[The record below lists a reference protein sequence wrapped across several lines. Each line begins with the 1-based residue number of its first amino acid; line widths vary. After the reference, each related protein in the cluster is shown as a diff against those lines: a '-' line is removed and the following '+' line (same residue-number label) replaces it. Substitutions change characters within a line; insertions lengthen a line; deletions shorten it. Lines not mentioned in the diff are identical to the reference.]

1 MRGPSSLFGVV
12 AVSLALVLTLA
23 GCSSERPA
31 SGPTGPA
38 TVSLTPAAD
47 DLIARTGDYYVQQQS
62 LQSAED
68 TLTDSCIDAAGFTLP
83 ASTPSPVSR
92 DEEWRPDP
100 AERSRNGYG
109 LLAEAQDQAS
119 GTAAPDPTD
128 EYIRTLP
135 VVRQQE
141 YHAALF
147 GPANTNGT
155 LALGGQSF
163 TFATRG
169 CVAQART
176 RIYGNDTVATR
187 VYYLPQ
193 IYYVQLLTKVH
204 TESAYA
210 IAMTGWSACM
220 RQSGYSYSNPQ
231 DAKSQ
236 LLSRYR
242 TDSGAAAT
250 AATQKLEIT
259 IAVADG
265 QCANR
270 VGLGSTTEALL
281 RAAAAALP
289 AADRTALNQ
298 VAATRTTSAQR
309 ATTLTGR

>member
-1 MRGPSSLFGVV
+1 V
-12 AVSLALVLTLA
+12 
-23 GCSSERPA
+23 
-31 SGPTGPA
+31 
-38 TVSLTPAAD
+38 
-47 DLIARTGDYYVQQQS
+47 
-62 LQSAED
+62 
-68 TLTDSCIDAAGFTLP
+68 
-83 ASTPSPVSR
+83 
-92 DEEWRPDP
+92 
-100 AERSRNGYG
+100 
-109 LLAEAQDQAS
+109 
-119 GTAAPDPTD
+119 
-128 EYIRTLP
+128 
-135 VVRQQE
+135 
-141 YHAALF
+141 ALF

-163 TFATRG
+163 TFATQG
-169 CVAQART
+169 CVAKART

-210 IAMTGWSACM
+210 LAMAGWSACM
-220 RQSGYSYSNPQ
+220 RRSGYSYSNPQ
-231 DAKSQ
+231 DAKNQ